1 MSTDVHK
8 PIFIIGS
15 PRSGTGILYRTMA
28 RHPELAWI
36 SNITK
41 KVPASLLATRMIML
55 FRDDHRPTEANNVW
69 AKYARGQDESLGQH
83 DVTPAARRYLHR
95 VVHNNL
101 KIFNKPRFLSKCP
114 GNSVRMEFL
123 YEVFPNAI
131 FIHIIRDG
139 RAVAYS
145 IMRAR
150 QKHSD
155 QYWSTKPPGWRD
167 LLHRPMLDACALQWK
182 MIVENALNSAQN
194 LPRGQYLEVKYED
207 FVERPAA
214 TLKFVGKRCG
224 LDWNEDLPADS
235 TMGLENRNFKWQEN
249 LSPAEKDTL
258 ATLLEELLVRLGYC

>member
-1 MSTDVHK
+1 
-8 PIFIIGS
+8 
-15 PRSGTGILYRTMA
+15 MA
-28 RHPELAWI
+28 SHPDLAWI

-41 KVPASLLATRMIML
+41 KVPGSLLATRTIML
-55 FRDDHRPTEANNVW
+55 FRDDHRPTEANKVW
-69 AKYARGQDESLGQH
+69 SKYAHSQDESLGKQ

-123 YEVFPNAI
+123 HAIFPDAI

-145 IMRAR
+145 IMGSR

-167 LLHRPMLDACALQWK
+167 LLHRPMLEACALQWK
-182 MIVENALNSAQN
+182 MIVQHTLNSARN
-194 LPRGQYLEVKYED
+194 LPRDQYLEVKYED
-207 FVERPAA
+207 FVERPAE
-214 TLKFVGKRCG
+214 TLKFVGKKCG
-224 LDWNEDLPADS
+224 LSWSEDLLTHS
-235 TMGLENRNFKWQEN
+235 TIGIQNRNFKWQEN
-249 LSPAEKDTL
+249 LSPAEKATL
-258 ATLLEELLVRLGYC
+258 ATHLEELLVRLGYC